1 MPKAMV
7 IVESPAKART
17 IEKYL
22 GKNYKVCASVG
33 HIKDLPQKNLGV
45 DIKDDFRPT
54 YEIIAGKAKIV
65 HDLKKQ
71 AEKATEIYLA
81 TDPDREGEAICQHL
95 AEELNG
101 GTDHKVFRVQFNEIT
116 KSAILRAF
124 ENPSTIDQNKVSA
137 QQTRRIL
144 DRLVGYK
151 VSPLLW
157 QKVRRGLSAGRVQTV
172 ALRMIVE
179 REQEIRAFVSEEY
192 WRFTANLKAKNPPAF
207 EAGAVK
213 HKGKKF
219 KISNQEAADQLMKEL
234 GSADFLVSEVKKK
247 KRKRNPVPPFIT
259 SKLQQ
264 EASRKLSFS
273 VKKCMVV
280 AQRLYEGVELG
291 NGETEGLITYMRS
304 DSTRV
309 ADSALAEL
317 REYVQTTY
325 GKDYLPPKPVV
336 YKSKKGAQDAH
347 EAIRPT
353 SVLRPPEK
361 IKTFLGRDEYRLYE
375 LIWRRFVASQMTPAQ
390 FDQTEIEI
398 EAKETLFK
406 AVGTVL
412 KFDGF
417 LKLYREGRDDAPPE
431 DDKKPLPEVE
441 KGEKLQVEEI
451 VPEQKFTQPPPRYS
465 EATLVKALE
474 EKGIGRPST
483 YAQILSVITSRDYV
497 NKEEKRFVP
506 TETGEVVTELLVLH
520 FGGIFAYDYT
530 AKLEQGLDEIESGKE
545 DWVHTLK
552 EFYKGFSK
560 ELQQARKN
568 MKNLKKEET
577 PAGVKCDK
585 CGAEMVIRW
594 GRFGRFVA
602 CSKYPECKNTREVT
616 QEGSSDKENQGG
628 IEQKPC
634 EKCGKPMVLKKGRY
648 GEFLACSGYPECKNT
663 KKVIQDNGEVR
674 VEETQETKDEKC
686 PQCGSQLV
694 QKHGPYGAFVACG
707 DYPDCKYIKQETI
720 GVDCPECKKGPLTRR
735 RSRRGRYFYGCSTF
749 PECKFALW
757 QKPIDVK
764 CPACAAPY
772 LLERTTKKEGLTH
785 FCNNPECDYKELV
798 EEALQAE
805 GAEEMTA

>member
-33 HIKDLPQKNLGV
+33 HIKDLPKKNLGV

-101 GTDHKVFRVQFNEIT
+101 GADHKIFRVQFNEIT

-219 KISNQEAADQLMKEL
+219 KISNQEEADQLMKEL
-234 GSADFLVSEVKKK
+234 GSADFVVSEVKKK

-353 SVLRPPEK
+353 SVLRAPEK
-361 IKTFLGRDEYRLYE
+361 LKTFLGRDEYRLYE

-417 LKLYREGRDDAPPE
+417 LKLYLEGRDDAPPE

-663 KKVIQDNGEVR
+663 KKVIQDNGEVK

-757 QKPIDVK
+757 QKPIDVQ
-764 CPACAAPY
+764 CPSCAAPY

-798 EEALQAE
+798 EEALQPD
-805 GAEEMTA
+805 GADQMTA

>member
-33 HIKDLPQKNLGV
+33 HIKDLPKKNLGV

-101 GTDHKVFRVQFNEIT
+101 GADHKIFRVQFNEIT

-219 KISNQEAADQLMKEL
+219 KISNQEEADQLMKEL
-234 GSADFLVSEVKKK
+234 GSADFVVSEVKKK

-353 SVLRPPEK
+353 SVLRAPEK
-361 IKTFLGRDEYRLYE
+361 LKTFLGRDEYRLYE

-417 LKLYREGRDDAPPE
+417 LKLYLEGRDDAPPE

-451 VPEQKFTQPPPRYS
+451 VPDQKFTQPPPRYS

-663 KKVIQDNGEVR
+663 KKVIQDNGEVK

-686 PQCGSQLV
+686 PQCGSQLA

-757 QKPIDVK
+757 QKPIDVQ
-764 CPACAAPY
+764 CPSCAAPY

-798 EEALQAE
+798 EEALQPD
-805 GAEEMTA
+805 GADQMTA

>member
-33 HIKDLPQKNLGV
+33 HIKDLPKKNLGV

-101 GTDHKVFRVQFNEIT
+101 GADHKIFRVQFNEIT

-219 KISNQEAADQLMKEL
+219 KISNQEEADQLMKEL
-234 GSADFLVSEVKKK
+234 GSADFVVSEVKKK

-317 REYVQTTY
+317 REYVPTTY

-353 SVLRPPEK
+353 SVLRAPEK
-361 IKTFLGRDEYRLYE
+361 LKTFLGRDEYRLYE

-417 LKLYREGRDDAPPE
+417 LKLYLEGRDDAPPE

-663 KKVIQDNGEVR
+663 KKVIQDNGEVK

-757 QKPIDVK
+757 QKPIDVQ
-764 CPACAAPY
+764 CPSCAAPY

-798 EEALQAE
+798 EEALQPD
-805 GAEEMTA
+805 GADQMTA

>member
-33 HIKDLPQKNLGV
+33 HIKDLPKNNLGV
-45 DIKDDFRPT
+45 DVEDDFRPT

-65 HDLKKQ
+65 TDLKK
-71 AEKATEIYLA
+71 AADKAKEIYLA

-101 GTDHKVFRVQFNEIT
+101 TADHKVYRVQFNEIT
-116 KSAILRAF
+116 KSAILNAF

-192 WRFTANLKAKNPPAF
+192 WKFTAHLKAKNPPSF

-219 KISNQEAADQLMKEL
+219 KISNQEQADQLMKEL
-234 GSADFLVSEVKKK
+234 RSADFVVSEVKKK
-247 KRKRNPVPPFIT
+247 RRKRNPVPPFIT

-264 EASRKLSFS
+264 EASRKLRFS
-273 VKKCMVV
+273 VKKTMTL

-291 NGETEGLITYMRS
+291 DEGHVGLITYMRS

-309 ADSALAEL
+309 ADSALSEL

-325 GKDYLPPKPVV
+325 GKDYLPPKTVV

-353 SVLRPPEK
+353 SVLLEPEK
-361 IKTFLGRDEYRLYE
+361 MKTFLGRDEYRLYE

-398 EAKETLFK
+398 EANDTLFK
-406 AVGTVL
+406 AVGTVM

-417 LKLYREGRDDAPPE
+417 LKLYLEGRDDAPPDE
-431 DDKKPLPEVE
+431 DKKPLPEVE
-441 KGEKLQVEEI
+441 KGEKLQMEEI
-451 VPEQKFTQPPPRYS
+451 VPEQKFTQPPPRYN

-497 NKEEKRFVP
+497 NKEERRFVP
-506 TETGEVVTELLVLH
+506 TEVGEVVTELLILH

-530 AKLEQGLDEIESGKE
+530 AKLEQGLDEIENGKE

-560 ELQQARKN
+560 ELEQAKEK

-577 PAGVKCDK
+577 PAGVKCEK
-585 CGAEMVIRW
+585 CGAEMIIRW

-602 CSKYPECKNTREVT
+602 CSSYPECKNTREVT
-616 QEGSSDKENQGG
+616 QEGSSDQEKHNGLE
-628 IEQKPC
+628 ERPC

-648 GEFLACSGYPECKNT
+648 GEFLACSGYPDCKNT
-663 KKVIQDNGEVR
+663 KKVIQDNGEVK
-674 VEETQETKDEKC
+674 VEETQETTDEKC
-686 PQCGSQLV
+686 PQCDSQLV
-694 QKHGPYGAFVACG
+694 QKHGPYGAFVACSN
-707 DYPDCKYIKQETI
+707 YPDCKYIKQETI
-720 GVDCPECKKGPLTRR
+720 GVACPECKKGEIVRR

-757 QKPIDVK
+757 QKPIATK
-764 CPACAAPY
+764 CPSCGAPY
-772 LLERTTKKEGLTH
+772 LLERITKKEGLTH
-785 FCNNPECDYKELV
+785 SCDNSECDYKELV
-798 EEALQAE
+798 EETPPVESADQ
-805 GAEEMTA
+805 MTA

>member
-33 HIKDLPQKNLGV
+33 HIKDLPKKNLGV

-101 GTDHKVFRVQFNEIT
+101 GADHKIFRVQFNEIT

-219 KISNQEAADQLMKEL
+219 KISNQEEADQLMKEL
-234 GSADFLVSEVKKK
+234 GSADFVVSEVKKK

-353 SVLRPPEK
+353 SVLRAPEK

-497 NKEEKRFVP
+497 NKEDKRFVP

-530 AKLEQGLDEIESGKE
+530 AKLEQGLDEIESGKQ

-663 KKVIQDNGEVR
+663 KKVIQDNGEVK

-757 QKPIDVK
+757 QKPIDVQ
-764 CPACAAPY
+764 CPSCAAPY

-798 EEALQAE
+798 EEALQPE
-805 GAEEMTA
+805 GADQMTA

>member
-33 HIKDLPQKNLGV
+33 HIKDLPKKNLGV

-54 YEIIAGKAKIV
+54 YEIISGKAKIV
-65 HDLKKQ
+65 QDLKKE
-71 AEKATEIYLA
+71 AAKATEIYLA

-101 GTDHKVFRVQFNEIT
+101 GADHKVYRVQFNEIT

-124 ENPSTIDQNKVSA
+124 ENPSTIDQNKVNA
-137 QQTRRIL
+137 QQARRIL

-192 WRFTANLKAKNPPAF
+192 WRFTANLKAKNPPSF

-219 KISNQEAADQLMKEL
+219 KISNQEEADQLMKEL
-234 GSADFLVSEVKKK
+234 GSADFVVSEVKKK

-264 EASRKLSFS
+264 EASRKLRFS

-291 NGETEGLITYMRS
+291 DGETEGLITYMRS

-309 ADSALAEL
+309 ADSALTEL

-353 SVLRPPEK
+353 SVLRAPEK

-406 AVGTVL
+406 AVGTVM

-441 KGEKLQVEEI
+441 KGEKLQVQEI
-451 VPEQKFTQPPPRYS
+451 VPEQKFTQPPPRYT

-497 NKEEKRFVP
+497 NKEDRRFVP

-568 MKNLKKEET
+568 M
-577 PAGVKCDK
+577 
-585 CGAEMVIRW
+585 
-594 GRFGRFVA
+594 
-602 CSKYPECKNTREVT
+602 
-616 QEGSSDKENQGG
+616 
-628 IEQKPC
+628 
-634 EKCGKPMVLKKGRY
+634 
-648 GEFLACSGYPECKNT
+648 
-663 KKVIQDNGEVR
+663 
-674 VEETQETKDEKC
+674 
-686 PQCGSQLV
+686 
-694 QKHGPYGAFVACG
+694 
-707 DYPDCKYIKQETI
+707 
-720 GVDCPECKKGPLTRR
+720 
-735 RSRRGRYFYGCSTF
+735 
-749 PECKFALW
+749 
-757 QKPIDVK
+757 
-764 CPACAAPY
+764 
-772 LLERTTKKEGLTH
+772 
-785 FCNNPECDYKELV
+785 
-798 EEALQAE
+798 
-805 GAEEMTA
+805 

>member
-33 HIKDLPQKNLGV
+33 HIKDLPKKNLGV

-54 YEIIAGKAKIV
+54 YEIISGKAKIV
-65 HDLKKQ
+65 QDLKKE
-71 AEKATEIYLA
+71 AAKATEIYLA

-101 GTDHKVFRVQFNEIT
+101 GADHKVYRVQFNEIT

-124 ENPSTIDQNKVSA
+124 ENPSTIDQNKVNA
-137 QQTRRIL
+137 QQARRIL

-219 KISNQEAADQLMKEL
+219 KISNQEEADQLMKEL
-234 GSADFLVSEVKKK
+234 GSADFVVSEVKKK

-291 NGETEGLITYMRS
+291 DGETEGLITYMRS

-309 ADSALAEL
+309 ADSALTEL

-353 SVLRPPEK
+353 SVLRAPEK

-406 AVGTVL
+406 AVGTVM

-431 DDKKPLPEVE
+431 DDKRPLPEVE
-441 KGEKLQVEEI
+441 KGEKLQVQEI

-497 NKEEKRFVP
+497 NKEEGRFVP

-560 ELQQARKN
+560 ELQQAR
-568 MKNLKKEET
+568 
-577 PAGVKCDK
+577 
-585 CGAEMVIRW
+585 
-594 GRFGRFVA
+594 
-602 CSKYPECKNTREVT
+602 
-616 QEGSSDKENQGG
+616 
-628 IEQKPC
+628 
-634 EKCGKPMVLKKGRY
+634 
-648 GEFLACSGYPECKNT
+648 
-663 KKVIQDNGEVR
+663 
-674 VEETQETKDEKC
+674 
-686 PQCGSQLV
+686 
-694 QKHGPYGAFVACG
+694 
-707 DYPDCKYIKQETI
+707 
-720 GVDCPECKKGPLTRR
+720 
-735 RSRRGRYFYGCSTF
+735 
-749 PECKFALW
+749 
-757 QKPIDVK
+757 
-764 CPACAAPY
+764 
-772 LLERTTKKEGLTH
+772 
-785 FCNNPECDYKELV
+785 
-798 EEALQAE
+798 
-805 GAEEMTA
+805 

>member
-17 IEKYL
+17 IGKYL
-22 GKNYKVCASVG
+22 GKNYNVCASVG
-33 HIKDLPQKNLGV
+33 HIKDLPKKTLGV
-45 DIKDDFRPT
+45 DIKNDFRPT

-65 HDLKKQ
+65 HDLKKE
-71 AEKATEIYLA
+71 AEKVTESYLA

-101 GTDHKVFRVQFNEIT
+101 GANHKIYRVQFNEIT

-124 ENPSTIDQNKVSA
+124 ENPSTIDQNKVNA
-137 QQTRRIL
+137 QQARRIL

-219 KISNQEAADQLMKEL
+219 KISNQEEADQLMKEL
-234 GSADFLVSEVKKK
+234 GSADFVVSEVKKK

-291 NGETEGLITYMRS
+291 DGETEGLITYMRS

-309 ADSALAEL
+309 ADSALTEL

-353 SVLRPPEK
+353 SVLRAPEK

-406 AVGTVL
+406 AVGTVM

-417 LKLYREGRDDAPPE
+417 LKLYREGRDDAPP
-431 DDKKPLPEVE
+431 
-441 KGEKLQVEEI
+441 
-451 VPEQKFTQPPPRYS
+451 
-465 EATLVKALE
+465 
-474 EKGIGRPST
+474 
-483 YAQILSVITSRDYV
+483 
-497 NKEEKRFVP
+497 
-506 TETGEVVTELLVLH
+506 
-520 FGGIFAYDYT
+520 
-530 AKLEQGLDEIESGKE
+530 
-545 DWVHTLK
+545 
-552 EFYKGFSK
+552 
-560 ELQQARKN
+560 
-568 MKNLKKEET
+568 
-577 PAGVKCDK
+577 
-585 CGAEMVIRW
+585 
-594 GRFGRFVA
+594 
-602 CSKYPECKNTREVT
+602 
-616 QEGSSDKENQGG
+616 
-628 IEQKPC
+628 
-634 EKCGKPMVLKKGRY
+634 
-648 GEFLACSGYPECKNT
+648 
-663 KKVIQDNGEVR
+663 
-674 VEETQETKDEKC
+674 
-686 PQCGSQLV
+686 
-694 QKHGPYGAFVACG
+694 
-707 DYPDCKYIKQETI
+707 
-720 GVDCPECKKGPLTRR
+720 
-735 RSRRGRYFYGCSTF
+735 RGR
-749 PECKFALW
+749 
-757 QKPIDVK
+757 QK
-764 CPACAAPY
+764 
-772 LLERTTKKEGLTH
+772 TT
-785 FCNNPECDYKELV
+785 
-798 EEALQAE
+798 A
-805 GAEEMTA
+805 

>member
-1 MPKAMV
+1 MAKAMV

-33 HIKDLPQKNLGV
+33 HIKDLPKRTLGV

-54 YEIIAGKAKIV
+54 YEIISGKAKIV
-65 HDLKKQ
+65 HDLKKI
-71 AEKATEIYLA
+71 AHTATEIYLA

-101 GTDHKVFRVQFNEIT
+101 TADHKVYRVQFNEIT
-116 KSAILRAF
+116 KSAILHAF

-137 QQTRRIL
+137 QQARRIL

-192 WRFTANLKAKNPPAF
+192 WRFTAHLKAKNPPSF

-219 KISNQEAADQLMKEL
+219 KVSNQEAADQLMKEL
-234 GSADFLVSEVKKK
+234 PSADFVVSEVKKK

-264 EASRKLSFS
+264 EASRKLRFS
-273 VKKCMVV
+273 VKKCMIV

-291 NGETEGLITYMRS
+291 DEESVGLITYMRS

-309 ADSALAEL
+309 ADSALTEL

-325 GKDYLPPKPVV
+325 GKLYLPPKPVV
-336 YKSKKGAQDAH
+336 YKSKKGSQDAH

-353 SVLRPPEK
+353 SVLREPEM

-398 EAKETLFK
+398 EANETLFK
-406 AVGTVL
+406 AVGTVM

-431 DDKKPLPEVE
+431 DDKRPLPEVE
-441 KGEKLQVEEI
+441 EGERLQVEEI
-451 VPEQKFTQPPPRYS
+451 VPEQKFTQPPPRYT

-497 NKEEKRFVP
+497 NKEERRFVP

-530 AKLEQGLDEIESGKE
+530 AKLEKGLDEIESGKE

-577 PAGVKCDK
+577 PAGVKCEK

-602 CSKYPECKNTREVT
+602 CSSYPECKNTREVT
-616 QEGSSDKENQGG
+616 QEGSSDQEIQGG
-628 IEQKPC
+628 LEERPC

-663 KKVIQDNGEVR
+663 KKVIQDKGEVK
-674 VEETQETKDEKC
+674 VQEAKDEKC

-720 GVDCPECKKGPLTRR
+720 DITCPECKKGQLARR

-764 CPACAAPY
+764 CPSCGAPY

-798 EEALQAE
+798 EEALPVE
-805 GAEEMTA
+805 GADQMTA